1 MRPLRIPSNRILTD
15 SSASSTQAYLVLR
28 FQILLQVS
36 PRHFT
41 GVLQG
46 IAAGI
51 GISNLLRA
59 ILMVCLNSSS
69 SGSMKKIPRFVWHY
83 RASVSRW
90 FTFASLF
97 VFMHQTYA
105 STYLAIHCRVLRS
118 FVSSLVSH
126 RTVYIHQVAF
136 RSKRINLVKPVHA
149 SDYFVSP
156 STFQ

>member
-59 ILMVCLNSSS
+59 ILMVCLKFFIIWFNEEDTTFCLALSSFGFS
-69 SGSMKKIPRFVWHY
+69 ISHFCFAFRF
-83 RASVSRW
+83 
-90 FTFASLF
+90 
-97 VFMHQTYA
+97 YA
-105 STYLAIHCRVLRS
+105 SDICFHISGHTLSGLEVVC
-118 FVSSLVSH
+118 FLVSLPPD
-126 RTVYIHQVAF
+126 R
-136 RSKRINLVKPVHA
+136 VHPSGGLSFKKNKSCEA
-149 SDYFVSP
+149 SP
-156 STFQ
+156 CI